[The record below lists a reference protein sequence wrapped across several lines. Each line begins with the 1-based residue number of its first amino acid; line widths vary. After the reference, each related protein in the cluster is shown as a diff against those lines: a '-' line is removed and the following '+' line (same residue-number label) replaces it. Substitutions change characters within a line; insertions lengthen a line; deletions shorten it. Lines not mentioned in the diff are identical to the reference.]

1 MTGEQLFGLR
11 RAQNAFLTRKSARIM
26 PGGQDLIPQIALL
39 THSSRKTTAGST
51 FIVSPDA
58 KIARIMP
65 GGQDMIPQIAHL
77 TNSPRKTAAGSTFIV
92 SPDAKIA
99 RIMSGGQDLI
109 PQTALLTRKSARI
122 MSGGQDSIP
131 QNAHLTN
138 SPRKTAAGSTFIVS
152 PDAKIARIM
161 PGGQDMIPQ
170 IALLTHSS
178 RKTAAGSTFI
188 VSPDAKTGPN
198 HAWWARF
205 DTAPGGHVKWPP
217 TAAIFP
223 YFRAQWYF
231 QMTTRRDFPV
241 KVRPVDTYFT
251 RWTSVCYST

>member
-26 PGGQDLIPQIALL
+26 SGGQDLIPQTAL
-39 THSSRKTTAGST
+39 
-51 FIVSPDA
+51 
-58 KIARIMP
+58 
-65 GGQDMIPQIAHL
+65 L

-99 RIMSGGQDLI
+99 RIMSGGQD
-109 PQTALLTRKSARI
+109 
-122 MSGGQDSIP
+122 SIP
-131 QNAHLTN
+131 QNALLTN
-138 SPRKTAAGSTFIVS
+138 SPRKTAAGSTLIVS
-152 PDAKIARIM
+152 PDAKIR
-161 PGGQDMIPQ
+161 
-170 IALLTHSS
+170 
-178 RKTAAGSTFI
+178 
-188 VSPDAKTGPN
+188 PN
-198 HAWWARF
+198 HARWARY

-251 RWTSVCYST
+251 RWTSVSLRGHLFATPPDATDATDASDTPPSHQQSTGRMRRTH